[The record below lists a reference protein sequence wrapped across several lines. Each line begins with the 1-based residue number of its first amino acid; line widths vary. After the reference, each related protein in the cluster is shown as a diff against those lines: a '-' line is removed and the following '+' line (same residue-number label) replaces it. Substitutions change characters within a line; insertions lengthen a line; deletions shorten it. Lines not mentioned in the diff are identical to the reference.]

1 MLRGSLDWV
10 SARNHSSVIVA
21 LSLSVQALYGGTPAP
36 PPPHRQLPQTPFHLL
51 ETGASLCLSSSPPYS
66 TPHFPSPG
74 NFELSF

>member
-51 ETGASLCLSSSPPYS
+51 ETGASLCLSSSPPLLYPPFS
-66 TPHFPSPG
+66 FPWK
-74 NFELSF
+74 F